1 MKLVKLAALVVF
13 MTFTTSGAFAAG
25 NVIFTHTD
33 GSFTSSGVTSG
44 TLSLTSTLTGI
55 QGLAP
60 YVPDNTVTYPA
71 SLGTL
76 TMTTGTMN
84 AGGNILTGATF
95 TPGGNITFSYSNGV
109 VFTGSF
115 TSASWTSIGSNTW
128 QFTGTVMNGTLTV
141 PGYSPVVIGT
151 AVTISLSDVG
161 SAPTVSGSGYSFAD
175 SQGTTNFPVPV
186 LTPVPEPGTLTLL
199 GGGLVGVA
207 ILARRLRTKNEDVSK

>member
-13 MTFTTSGAFAAG
+13 MAFTTSGAFAAG
-25 NVIFTHTD
+25 NVILTHTD

-60 YVPDNTVTYPA
+60 YVPDNTVAYPA
-71 SLGTL
+71 SL
-76 TMTTGTMN
+76 
-84 AGGNILTGATF
+84 ATY
-95 TPGGNITFSYSNGV
+95 N
-109 VFTGSF
+109 
-115 TSASWTSIGSNTW
+115 
-128 QFTGTVMNGTLTV
+128 
-141 PGYSPVVIGT
+141 PVVIGT

-175 SQGTTNFPVPV
+175 SQGTTNFPAPV

-207 ILARRLRTKNEDVSK
+207 ILTRRLRTKNEDLSK

>member
-13 MTFTTSGAFAAG
+13 MAFTTSGAFAAG

-60 YVPDNTVTYPA
+60 YVPDNTVAYPA
-71 SLGTL
+71 SL
-76 TMTTGTMN
+76 
-84 AGGNILTGATF
+84 ATY
-95 TPGGNITFSYSNGV
+95 N
-109 VFTGSF
+109 
-115 TSASWTSIGSNTW
+115 
-128 QFTGTVMNGTLTV
+128 
-141 PGYSPVVIGT
+141 PVVIGT

-161 SAPTVSGSGYSFAD
+161 STPTVSGGGYSFAD
-175 SQGTTNFPVPV
+175 SQGTNFPVPV

-207 ILARRLRTKNEDVSK
+207 ILARRLGTRNEDLSK